1 MCKKEKLERIEFAA
15 PFEMAPK
22 GGSKN

>member
-15 PFEMAPK
+15 PFEMMNK
-22 GGSKN
+22 GASKN